1 MFLAAIE
8 LEPEKTDSVPEPDHF
23 RNNALELLEKLRIQI
38 EKRNLR
44 QSRDQVS
51 SFIYEKN
58 RRMKIHHQMNAWIT

>member
-8 LEPEKTDSVPEPDHF
+8 LKQETIDPVSEPDHF

-44 QSRDQVS
+44 QSRDQGIS
-51 SFIYEKN
+51 IYLRKN
-58 RRMKIHHQMNAWIT
+58 RRKKIPY

>member
-1 MFLAAIE
+1 MFLVFI
-8 LEPEKTDSVPEPDHF
+8 EPEKETTDSVSEPDHS
-23 RNNALELLEKLRIQI
+23 RNNSLELLEKLRIQI

-58 RRMKIHHQMNAWIT
+58 RRIKIHY